1 VWYNCA
7 MNPIRHAA
15 LAVWSLVL
23 LSHASA
29 CTPQPVRAPRAV
41 WPAQLDYCVIGDSP
55 EEAYEI
61 GALVLEALDAW
72 RVGATVETGTYHN
85 PPQQIDC
92 VPVLLVDG
100 YAQGG
105 RIGETAYGVRGPVWV
120 TFARWWWSVCPAG
133 RDAIV
138 LHEIGHSVGYVGHGD
153 DTSAMA
159 VEVDCDGSGSS
170 RLPTLDEISYAW
182 HNRTRGIR

>member
-1 VWYNCA
+1 
-7 MNPIRHAA
+7 MHPIRHAA

-23 LSHASA
+23 LLHASA
-29 CTPQPVRAPRAV
+29 CTPQPVNAPRAV

-100 YAQGG
+100 YTQDG
-105 RIGETAYGVRGPVWV
+105 RVGETAYTARGPARV
-120 TFARWWWSVCPAG
+120 TFARWWWTVCPAG
-133 RDAIV
+133 RRAIV
-138 LHEIGHSVGYVGHGD
+138 AHEIGHSVGHIGHGQEGG
-153 DTSAMA
+153 AIGVA
-159 VEVDCDGSGSS
+159 VDCSGEAAD
-170 RLPTLDEISYAW
+170 PTPEEVWHAW
-182 HNRTRGIR
+182 RIRTQGIR